1 MAKKNT
7 LFKNTIYKSILSIV
21 NIVVPII
28 IGPYIMRLLDV
39 DLYGM
44 YNRVFADF
52 QMFLAFAGF
61 GVYTLGVREI
71 SKIRDD
77 KEKVSKLFTN
87 LFMISM
93 FSNLLVL
100 ILYVVYSL
108 LISTGMARTLYL
120 VMTIQIFANIFYV
133 EFINEALENYKFV
146 TIKSVIVK
154 IIYFLSILLAVRN
167 PDDIVIYAIVVS
179 LTNFLNNIIS
189 FIYAKRRIK
198 FNFSKIE
205 IKKYIK
211 PLIAV
216 LVITNVDL
224 LYSQLDRVMLGK
236 YVNDVSVTIYYTAFY
251 LVSTLAAIPY
261 SIINVS
267 IPRLSYLL
275 KNKGKEIYEEKL
287 NNSISSLLFIIVPMC
302 LGVFVLSKE
311 IIILYASKKYLAAI
325 IPLMIACITRIFISL
340 ESVMNNLVM
349 YPNNREDRILKVSL
363 VCGTCNLI
371 INYLLVTFKI
381 FSPITALTTTG
392 LVELA
397 VFITHY
403 IYARRKMKTGIEFAP
418 DSPLQLEMEDTFE
431 YIETPD
437 QLKSINQIK
446 ADMESPNP
454 MDRLVCGDVGFGK
467 TEVAM
472 RAMFKA
478 VTSLKQVAVIVP
490 TTVLALQHYQT
501 VSERFKPF
509 GIDVEL
515 LCRFRSAKEKKE
527 TLKKMLY
534 FKSEREANEII
545 S

>member
-1 MAKKNT
+1 
-7 LFKNTIYKSILSIV
+7 
-21 NIVVPII
+21 
-28 IGPYIMRLLDV
+28 
-39 DLYGM
+39 M

-100 ILYVVYSL
+100 IMYIAYSL

-133 EFINEALENYKFV
+133 EFVNEALENYKFI

-198 FNFSKIE
+198 FDFSKIE

-236 YVNDVSVTIYYTAFY
+236 HVNDVSVTIYYTAFY

-311 IIILYASKKYLAAI
+311 IIILYAGKKYLAAI
-325 IPLMIACITRIFISL
+325 VPLMIACITRIFISL

-363 VCGTCNLI
+363 ICGTSNLI

-381 FSPITALTTTG
+381 FSPITALATTG

-403 IYARRKMKTGIEFAP
+403 IYSRRKMNINVQVFSKKNMT
-418 DSPLQLEMEDTFE
+418 
-431 YIETPD
+431 YIILSLLFIPIS
-437 QLKSINQIK
+437 LLLRKLN
-446 ADMESPNP
+446 
-454 MDRLVCGDVGFGK
+454 LGFYI
-467 TEVAM
+467 TM
-472 RAMFKA
+472 ILIIITCM
-478 VTSLKQVAVIVP
+478 L
-490 TTVLALQHYQT
+490 
-501 VSERFKPF
+501 
-509 GIDVEL
+509 
-515 LCRFRSAKEKKE
+515 
-527 TLKKMLY
+527 LY
-534 FKSEREANEII
+534 FIVLYIKKDNNLMFILDKFKNKLKVGKK
-545 S
+545 